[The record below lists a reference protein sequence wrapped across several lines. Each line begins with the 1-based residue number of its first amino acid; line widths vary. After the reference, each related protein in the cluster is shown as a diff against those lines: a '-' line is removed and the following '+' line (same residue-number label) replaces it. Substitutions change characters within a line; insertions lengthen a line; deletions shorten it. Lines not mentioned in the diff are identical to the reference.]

1 MRKVTAICV
10 HDNMKRIY
18 NLSVVTSQGIT
29 VELVRYKKEDEIKPY
44 CYSDFQDLYKS
55 VLNLLKQN
63 NFITFMLASIPLLD
77 LIFIISILL
86 I

>member
-29 VELVRYKKEDEIKPY
+29 VELVRYKKEDKTKPY
-44 CYSDFQDLYKS
+44 CYSSFQDLYKS
-55 VLNLLKQN
+55 VLNL
-63 NFITFMLASIPLLD
+63 
-77 LIFIISILL
+77 IFIISILL